1 MVIGVEILDLAG
13 ELGLEL
19 RSVKVG
25 DGSGSA
31 LSGYGV
37 EPVVSTSL
45 PIGVMA
51 PSPVTT
57 TLLSSIGKM
66 NFVRGCYVEESF

>member
-1 MVIGVEILDLAG
+1 VVIGVEILDLAG

-37 EPVVSTSL
+37 EPGGFNIV
-45 PIGVMA
+45 A
-51 PSPVTT
+51 Y
-57 TLLSSIGKM
+57 
-66 NFVRGCYVEESF
+66 RG